1 MYGIAAAPSGYAT
14 CMQNMHMTCHAACV
28 LCTKCQPNAEA
39 AARLAPGRA
48 GAFRREAALQGTHH
62 SQHKKC
68 ITKCTAQLPPAAS
81 WKSSNV
87 HPNALSHHTWLVP
100 VMTTPFAG
108 CMDQTP
114 NLHVIYTLA
123 ASLAARASCLHQCQR
138 RYYMPPAHT
147 LCWRADPSEH
157 A

>member
-62 SQHKKC
+62 QSTQKVHHKMHGSTATSCFLEIFQRASKCTQPSHMASTRHDNTLRRVHGPNTKLTRDIHTSC
-68 ITKCTAQLPPAAS
+68 ITGCKGQLLAS
-81 WKSSNV
+81 VSKKVLHASS
-87 HPNALSHHTWLVP
+87 T
-100 VMTTPFAG
+100 
-108 CMDQTP
+108 
-114 NLHVIYTLA
+114 HVVLEGG
-123 ASLAARASCLHQCQR
+123 S
-138 RYYMPPAHT
+138 
-147 LCWRADPSEH
+147 
-157 A
+157 